1 MDNSIVL
8 NPIETPNLSES
19 VYEILRRLIINGDFE
34 PGQRLHLTELENS
47 LQVSR
52 TPLKTALK
60 RLELE
65 GMVTIHARRGTFIAE
80 TNLSK
85 LEENYKIRSSFELY
99 VALCLFKYLKPED
112 YAFIDSIRQQM
123 NALVDSCG
131 NNWQSI
137 VSDYINLDRQFHE
150 RLVEVGGPPRMLDMF
165 KQLNVHMQMVS
176 IVPHYGARDFQAMHF
191 EHEQIFASIADRS
204 PERLNA
210 TLLNH
215 LESARFRALHYAQKA
230 L

>member
-85 LEENYKIRSSFELY
+85 LEENYK
-99 VALCLFKYLKPED
+99 
-112 YAFIDSIRQQM
+112 
-123 NALVDSCG
+123 
-131 NNWQSI
+131 
-137 VSDYINLDRQFHE
+137 
-150 RLVEVGGPPRMLDMF
+150 
-165 KQLNVHMQMVS
+165 
-176 IVPHYGARDFQAMHF
+176 
-191 EHEQIFASIADRS
+191 
-204 PERLNA
+204 
-210 TLLNH
+210 
-215 LESARFRALHYAQKA
+215 
-230 L
+230 